1 MKRAENNICP
11 RCLGPVPDEAH
22 KGQYPG
28 ALSRVADVEVCSLC
42 GLDEAAA
49 ELITGG
55 EETGMVPVEQW
66 PIERADVDR
75 RMEPLTRSEGREH

>member
-1 MKRAENNICP
+1 MKQAENHTCP
-11 RCLGPVPDEAH
+11 RCLGPVPNAEH
-22 KGQYPG
+22 KGKYPG

-55 EETGMVPVEQW
+55 EETGMVPADQW
-66 PIERADVDR
+66 PVARADVER
-75 RMEPLTRSEGREH
+75 RMEPLTRRP